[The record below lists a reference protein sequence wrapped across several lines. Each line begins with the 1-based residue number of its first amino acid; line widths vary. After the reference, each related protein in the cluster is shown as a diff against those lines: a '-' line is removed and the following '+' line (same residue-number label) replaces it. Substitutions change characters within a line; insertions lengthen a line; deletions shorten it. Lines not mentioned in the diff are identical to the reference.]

1 MVYFDASVESEL
13 IKQLSD
19 IVKAHSVS
27 ILVSHDPVV

>member
-1 MVYFDASVESEL
+1 MVYFDASVEAEL

-27 ILVSHDPVV
+27 NCVT